1 MDRLKNVII
10 LFMVFIILP
19 AIAGDIENTYKMR
32 GWVVSENTIEDEKGN
47 LWGYDT
53 ELAEGTEVVI
63 KFDNAGTPD
72 RKDDIILK
80 IK

>member
-1 MDRLKNVII
+1 MDRLKNVVI
-10 LFMVFIILP
+10 LFVVFIILP

-32 GWVVSENTIEDEKGN
+32 GWVVSEDTIEDETGN

-53 ELAEGTEVVI
+53 EFAEGTEVVI

-72 RKDDIILK
+72 RKDDIILE